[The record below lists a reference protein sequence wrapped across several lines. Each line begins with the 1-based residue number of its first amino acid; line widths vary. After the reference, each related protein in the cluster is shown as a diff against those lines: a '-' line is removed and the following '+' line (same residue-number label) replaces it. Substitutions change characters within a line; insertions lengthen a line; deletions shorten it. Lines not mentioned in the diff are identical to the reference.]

1 MAMIQRWLDRRSEQ
15 HAETDA
21 DRAYIEA
28 QRNDILLLIEELDE
42 KERQLRN
49 KRRGRPNDH

>member
-1 MAMIQRWLDRRSEQ
+1 MIQRWLGRGRPAEQ
-15 HAETDA
+15 NEIDV

-42 KERQLRN
+42 KERQIN
-49 KRRGRPNDH
+49 AKRRGRLKNDN